1 MSDKT
6 EVIKIVAKDKYGESC
21 LQDRLNQM
29 EKSDR
34 RPKGYVEIYEVSEDG
49 KDKLIGKSNLVLY
62 QGREWLISRAF
73 NVVNGSITPLPTE
86 FIYWVGLGDGG
97 CYGYDPLTPIP
108 PTNLDTELNNP
119 IPINLTNSAY
129 ADFVTGEGYYKMPYE
144 DLEYEEDPDNDDK
157 FLVAKVTI
165 NVGVDDANGYALS
178 EAGLYT
184 AASTS
189 GGYAGPF
196 NLYAKVTF
204 SSVVKTSTRQLIFV
218 WYLYF

>member
-1 MSDKT
+1 MS
-6 EVIKIVAKDKYGESC
+6 EKIETLKIISKDRYGESC
-21 LQDRLNQM
+21 LQDKVFGNDKNER
-29 EKSDR
+29 K
-34 RPKGYVEIYEVSEDG
+34 PKGYVEVYEVSDEG
-49 KDKLIGKSNLVLY
+49 NEKLIGKSNLVLY

-73 NVVNGSITPLPTE
+73 NAVNGSITPQPTE

-108 PTNLDTELNNP
+108 PTNLDTELNHP
-119 IPINLTNSAY
+119 IPINPTNSAY
-129 ADFVTGEGYYKMPYE
+129 ADFVSGEGYYKMPYDSLTFE
-144 DLEYEEDPDNDDK
+144 QDSDNDNK
-157 FLVAKVTI
+157 YLIGRVTI
-165 NVGVDDANGYALS
+165 TVGINDGNGYALS

-184 AASTS
+184 AASST